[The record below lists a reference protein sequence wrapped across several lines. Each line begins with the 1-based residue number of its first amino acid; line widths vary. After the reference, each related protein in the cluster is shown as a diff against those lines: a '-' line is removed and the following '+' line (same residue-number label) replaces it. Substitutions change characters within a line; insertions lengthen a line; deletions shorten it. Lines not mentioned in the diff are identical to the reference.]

1 MKLGLY
7 VVHHHILLY
16 SELGLC
22 FSYDVFLRPFRF
34 RFKRIISLL
43 FDIFLYVHLFIEV

>member
-1 MKLGLY
+1 MWFTTIY
-7 VVHHHILLY
+7 SYTH

-22 FSYDVFLRPFRF
+22 FSCDVFLRPFRF

-43 FDIFLYVHLFIEV
+43 FDIFLLCLSFY